1 MTKYGSVRSGSDK
14 AAIRIK
20 KFGGETMDSCD
31 STSRVKR
38 GGGHMDIR
46 TQLGHS
52 LILSMTI

>member
-1 MTKYGSVRSGSDK
+1 MTKYGSVRSGSNK
-14 AAIRIK
+14 ACNKNK

-52 LILSMTI
+52 LIL

>member
-1 MTKYGSVRSGSDK
+1 
-14 AAIRIK
+14 
-20 KFGGETMDSCD
+20 MDSYD

-52 LILSMTI
+52 LILSMMI